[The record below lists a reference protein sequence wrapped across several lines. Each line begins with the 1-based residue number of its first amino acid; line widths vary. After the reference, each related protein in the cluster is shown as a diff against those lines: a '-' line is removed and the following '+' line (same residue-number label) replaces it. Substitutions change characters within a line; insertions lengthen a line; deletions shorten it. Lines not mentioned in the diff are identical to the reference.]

1 MISFQCGNC
10 GKTHSAKPELAGKVG
25 KCPCGYKIMIP
36 AATATSAI
44 TVPAPMATACPRC
57 QYPVQPPGKACV
69 NCGTPLAS
77 PNLTPSRAQFPAQPY
92 QGAFGQTAPKTTD
105 SQGIHV
111 GDESIAKINVNQSV
125 NVAGGNSIPGGL
137 GGIPGQGKSP
147 VIPSLAIG
155 DGSVVKANIDAS
167 QNFNMSGDIVKNKST
182 NYTTHNNTTHNN
194 TTTTTTTNITNNES
208 GIGSIISAITNSR
221 KDSKIEAKEERNLVE
236 QEFKVAANSVDEL
249 IAFVAK
255 QTALIN
261 SNPQGNPEILA
272 NRYAVTLQAIELLAT
287 KQPNTK
293 AVIEKNKKAR
303 SALEVAFNNSK
314 PITLKGVIK
323 KGFKFTIYGF
333 ILMFILPSVILIG
346 SITYLF
352 MSIPSWVSKGYQ
364 EAAEINDKVNK
375 ENAKA
380 LASFSSTNSS
390 LRSTAEDMI
399 SGLNKT
405 TDSITKKTMEDY
417 NRRNPD
423 VLMGS
428 ETGISG
434 LPKPNVSIFDKNPI
448 KPNSFS
454 SKSDPMKS
462 KASAVG
468 DNLSGSDGF
477 TQLFNGKDLTGW
489 KTHPADNANW
499 EVVDGVIKGSG
510 KRGHLFSVRDDF
522 SNFIFRVEAKI
533 SDKGNSGLCFRARYG
548 GGIIRGLEAQINSTG
563 YDKNKTGSLY
573 AGPIAIVKVTDILV
587 PPDTWFT
594 QEITAQGNH
603 IIIKVNDTVTVDTK
617 LPPQSEDLPKGHLA
631 IQQESVGTVW
641 FRKLEVKKLN

>member
-36 AATATSAI
+36 ATTATSAI
-44 TVPAPMATACPRC
+44 TVPALMATACPRC

-92 QGAFGQTAPKTTD
+92 QGAFGQTEPKTTD
-105 SQGIHV
+105 SPGIHV

-125 NVAGGNSIPGGL
+125 NVTGGNFIPGGL

-182 NYTTHNNTTHNN
+182 NYTTHNN
-194 TTTTTTTNITNNES
+194 TTTTTTNITNNES

-272 NRYAVTLQAIELLAT
+272 NRYAVALQAIELLAT

-293 AVIEKNKKAR
+293 AFIEKNKKAR

-323 KGFKFTIYGF
+323 KGFKFTVYGF

-346 SITYLF
+346 SITYVF

-380 LASFSSTNSS
+380 MASFSSINSS
-390 LRSTAEDMI
+390 FRSNVDDMI

-405 TDSITKKTMEDY
+405 TDSITKKAMEDY

-428 ETGISG
+428 EIDISG
-434 LPKPNVSIFDKNPI
+434 LRKSNLTKFDKNPI
-448 KPNSFS
+448 NPNSNP
-454 SKSDPMKS
+454 SKSYSMKS
-462 KASAVG
+462 KANAVG

-489 KTHPADNANW
+489 KTHPSDNANW
-499 EVVDGVIKGSG
+499 EVVDGFIKGSG
-510 KRGHLFSVRDDF
+510 KRGRLFTVRDDF
-522 SNFIFRVEAKI
+522 SNFIFRGEAKI

-548 GGIIRGLEAQINSTG
+548 GGIPFRGYEAQINSTSF
-563 YDKNKTGSLY
+563 DKNKTGSLY
-573 AGPIAIVKVTDILV
+573 AGPIAIVKVTDVLV

-594 QEITAQGNH
+594 LEITAQGNR
-603 IIIKVNDTVTVDTK
+603 IIIKVNDNVTVDTK

-631 IQQESVGTVW
+631 IQHESVGTVW
-641 FRKLEVKKLN
+641 FRKLEVKQLN